1 MMRSG
6 ISGVV
11 LTALIGV
18 GGCQTVASS
27 EEPATVA
34 PATGDGT
41 AVLSLPEEAT
51 VSFAEWLEG
60 VKAEAR
66 ANGISETT
74 LELAFAGV
82 EPNPRVVELDNSQPE
97 FTRQIWDYLD
107 SAVSDA
113 RVARGR
119 ELYAQYADV
128 LNQVSARFGV
138 QPQYVVA
145 IWGIESN
152 FGANFG
158 DFSVI
163 RSLATLAYDGRRSA
177 FFRRHLMAALEILE
191 SGDISADR
199 MLGSWAGAMGHTQ
212 FMPTAFLQYAYDFD
226 GDGRR
231 DIWGSPNDALAST
244 ANYLSDKGWV
254 LGERWGREVQLPA
267 DFDYALADGE
277 TERTLAGWSGL
288 GVLAADG
295 TALPVADMQAAL
307 IVPAGSRGPA
317 FLLYANFDVIKA
329 YNNATAYAL
338 AVGHL
343 GDRIA
348 GGGPFLASWPRDLAP
363 LSRDE
368 NFELQERLTSL
379 GYDLGTVDGIV
390 GPATRSALRAFQ
402 SDQGLTADGFPTP
415 DVLNLLRQVSGA

>member
-1 MMRSG
+1 MKRTGMLAAAIAILG
-6 ISGVV
+6 AA
-11 LTALIGV
+11 T
-18 GGCQTVASS
+18 GCQTTASS
-27 EEPATVA
+27 QEAAAA
-34 PATGDGT
+34 PQATGAAVAT
-41 AVLSLPEEAT
+41 AQPSQ
-51 VSFAEWLEG
+51 SFAEWLEG

-74 LELAFAGV
+74 LQTAFAGI
-82 EPNPRVVELDNSQPE
+82 EPNPRVIELDNAQPE

-107 SAVSDA
+107 SAVSEA
-113 RVARGR
+113 RVTRGR
-119 ELYAQYADV
+119 QLYAEH
-128 LNQVSARFGV
+128 SATLDRITQRFGV

-163 RSLATLAYDGRRSA
+163 RSLATLAYDGRRSE
-177 FFRRHLMAALEILE
+177 FFRRHLMAALQILDA
-191 SGDISADR
+191 GDISAQS

-231 DIWGSPNDALAST
+231 DIWGSSTDALAST

-254 LGERWGREVQLPA
+254 GGERWGREARLPA
-267 DFDYALADGE
+267 NFDYALADGE
-277 TERTLAGWSGL
+277 SRRTLAAWSGL
-288 GVLAADG
+288 GVMSADG
-295 TALPVADMQAAL
+295 TALPAENLQAAL
-307 IVPAGSRGPA
+307 IVPAGARGPA
-317 FLLYANFDVIKA
+317 FLLYENFEVIKA

-348 GGGPFLASWPRDLAP
+348 GGGTFVASWPRDLLP

-368 NFELQERLTSL
+368 NFELQDRLVAL
-379 GYDLGTVDGIV
+379 GYDPGPVDGVV
-390 GPATRSALRAFQ
+390 GPATRAALRQFQ
-402 SDQGLTADGFPTP
+402 AAQGLTPDGFPTP
-415 DVLNLLRQVSGA
+415 EVLALLRQIS